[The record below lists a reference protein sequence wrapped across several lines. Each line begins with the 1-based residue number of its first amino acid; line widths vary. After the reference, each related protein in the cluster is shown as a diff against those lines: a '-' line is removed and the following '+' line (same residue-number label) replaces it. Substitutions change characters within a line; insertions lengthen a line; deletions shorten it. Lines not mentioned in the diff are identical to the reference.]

1 MKNGE
6 KNKAI
11 RVAIEVKLSLFTLN
25 LILHFENKN
34 TRQKLTDLIA
44 LLDKKANIQK
54 NQLYYALPE
63 MKK

>member
-11 RVAIEVKLSLFTLN
+11 RVAMEVKLSLFTLN

-34 TRQKLTDLIA
+34 SRHTNRF
-44 LLDKKANIQK
+44 NSFVG
-54 NQLYYALPE
+54 
-63 MKK
+63 